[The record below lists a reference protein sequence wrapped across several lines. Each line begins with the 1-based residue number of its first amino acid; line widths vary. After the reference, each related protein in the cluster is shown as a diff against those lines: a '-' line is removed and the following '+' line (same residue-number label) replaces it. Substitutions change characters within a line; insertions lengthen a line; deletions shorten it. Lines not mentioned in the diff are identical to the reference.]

1 MASVTTPTINKI
13 IRLKNYDLLGTQCKK
28 YNMYMCLDTLQLWYD
43 ESDSKRVL
51 YAYVGV
57 DTVNDLQKNLIP
69 ELGTTYYCWES
80 NSLWLW
86 MNRWICLYTDGKYP
100 SAYRTDNGY
109 IEEVYLSDD
118 QPTIVDNNGLLR
130 DGSVVVR
137 DANRIIK
144 GRLYISDSMDNL
156 VISSYL
162 GGGVRILPNGA
173 FSSDGELYIDDDAKA
188 YIRGEWNVRNH
199 EIYVDYTEKPNED
212 KNEYR
217 DSTHRY
223 RVWHEGNL
231 KLSSFDLT
239 GENIYN
245 KIIDAQ
251 KDGTLPDPLVLN
263 VDRLNGLHSTDF
275 ALKSHVHTTS
285 EISDFKEATEA
296 AAEAVLK
303 NRLTNMISK
312 GAKITWVEASKK
324 FMLSTDNFIL
334 TLTGGVTGQGTVTNN
349 TNTTIAVT
357 VDPNKHKHKDIT
369 DRLDKLE
376 KGGGAD
382 LSNYYNK
389 QEVDKNISDMFSATP
404 IQGKAL
410 LVDKNKNLPGNALT
424 ASDLDHDTELELD
437 GDITGAVTFGYDLT
451 RLTLTT
457 DASKIVSDTAT
468 AGKALKLDSNAELPA
483 TSYKAK
489 QLDHDIEFNI
499 TGAVTG
505 RATLDTSQS
514 SFTINTTIPAGSKIL
529 TKDDLGVTVASLGS
543 DGKVLSSQLPDTAI
557 GGMKIVDTWSGGIAP
572 STKPGE
578 GNVWYVDTDCTFN
591 GESYKAGDWIYYHNS
606 SWNRAD
612 LGVSV
617 KSVNGKSGESITLT
631 PADVKAISEDYIDYT
646 IGADI
651 PQNKIVVTDKDRHI
665 AGVTVDKLTKEFN
678 LKTASNGH
686 VKIDTANSTNV
697 KTDGSKD
704 LDIKLAITDD
714 GYTAIATKLR
724 RDIKNNN
731 SNVPFRKNLNFV
743 DFAIAD
749 DSGTNTVTIKPDYT
763 NVDEILYFNGTLTD
777 DFKKRLTN
785 NYYNKNDRPFYIAYR
800 DANNRIQLVGINGSI
815 ADAADNTTISIPTGE
830 YSTTL
835 ENSKVV
841 TKTAVANVTFDGTGN
856 VSNFTITRTN
866 STAQALPVAGGT
878 VTGEINYK
886 TNLDLKLAN
895 NGVSSG
901 ISYPTMFHLKDKNN
915 YTMVRLEGYIESDG
929 NVGSR
934 WYVDNYA
941 VGGTSYI
948 ARKGIRMSLDK
959 SGNLKYYIDDAANFR
974 SAISAVNKSGDTMT
988 GTLNTQHL
996 IPKTNNTYS
1005 VGTSSARYSNG
1016 YFTNTNTTN
1025 LIVNGKKVFIQSG
1038 TPSGASNGD
1047 IWIVTK

>member
-1 MASVTTPTINKI
+1 M
-13 IRLKNYDLLGTQCKK
+13 
-28 YNMYMCLDTLQLWYD
+28 
-43 ESDSKRVL
+43 
-51 YAYVGV
+51 
-57 DTVNDLQKNLIP
+57 
-69 ELGTTYYCWES
+69 
-80 NSLWLW
+80 
-86 MNRWICLYTDGKYP
+86 
-100 SAYRTDNGY
+100 
-109 IEEVYLSDD
+109 
-118 QPTIVDNNGLLR
+118 
-130 DGSVVVR
+130 
-137 DANRIIK
+137 
-144 GRLYISDSMDNL
+144 
-156 VISSYL
+156 
-162 GGGVRILPNGA
+162 
-173 FSSDGELYIDDDAKA
+173 
-188 YIRGEWNVRNH
+188 
-199 EIYVDYTEKPNED
+199 
-212 KNEYR
+212 
-217 DSTHRY
+217 
-223 RVWHEGNL
+223 
-231 KLSSFDLT
+231 
-239 GENIYN
+239 
-245 KIIDAQ
+245 
-251 KDGTLPDPLVLN
+251 
-263 VDRLNGLHSTDF
+263 
-275 ALKSHVHTTS
+275 HTTS